1 MTPTTSVK
9 KRPSGSKSKRRASPR
24 PPIERD
30 QPGEAGGGAT
40 NSNSAAD
47 AGADAPASAAAG
59 AAAKTTTKTATRKR
73 TTGKSTG
80 KPTNNAGAR
89 APRKKAAA
97 KTGGQEPSPNG
108 SKPRSRA
115 KRDGAAKQ
123 PASTRKRARV
133 TRRMT
138 AEAPT
143 QRKAKTAAKTEAERK
158 VRALTAPVDE
168 FSMPAGKR
176 SINLSQRPKTTTKKS
191 TKAAPTPQK
200 AAARRTVAKRI
211 DEAQIPEGLSIL
223 EMLDP
228 ERVRQRRARE
238 EGTPARVRIS
248 LSKLAEEGEGI
259 DDPVRMY
266 LREIGRVFLL
276 SAADEK
282 HLARQMEEGN
292 WIHDIEEEFAELH
305 HRGPT
310 PLETFLLLM
319 DQLKELKR
327 TTAAVAKALKLH
339 NQPIVEL
346 IDDETF
352 RARVD
357 GEMDEELRALLEKR
371 LRVSEADAE
380 EFLVRLSVVTHI
392 LTPDLL
398 TRSAD
403 AMGGWDALDPDAPDA
418 MRQLEPLEA
427 RYERRF
433 DELKEESY
441 RAEKR
446 LTEANLRL
454 VVSVA
459 KKYIGR
465 GMTMLDLI
473 QEGNI
478 GLIRAVEKFDYRKGY
493 KFSTYATWWIRQAIT
508 RAIADQAR
516 TIRIP
521 VHMVETINKL
531 VRVSRRLV
539 QEYGREPTSEEI
551 GRGMDLP
558 PERVREILK
567 VAQEPVSLETPIGEE
582 EDSHLG
588 DFVPDL
594 ETLAPADAASQQLL
608 KETVEDVLSS
618 LTLRERRVLQLRFG
632 LEDGRSRTLEE
643 VGREFGV
650 TRERIR
656 QIEAKALRKLR
667 HPSRSRRLRDYLD

>member
-1 MTPTTSVK
+1 
-9 KRPSGSKSKRRASPR
+9 
-24 PPIERD
+24 
-30 QPGEAGGGAT
+30 
-40 NSNSAAD
+40 
-47 AGADAPASAAAG
+47 
-59 AAAKTTTKTATRKR
+59 
-73 TTGKSTG
+73 
-80 KPTNNAGAR
+80 
-89 APRKKAAA
+89 
-97 KTGGQEPSPNG
+97 
-108 SKPRSRA
+108 
-115 KRDGAAKQ
+115 
-123 PASTRKRARV
+123 
-133 TRRMT
+133 MT

-143 QRKAKTAAKTEAERK
+143 QRKVKTAAKTEAERK

-403 AMGGWDALDPDAPDA
+403 AMAAGT
-418 MRQLEPLEA
+418 R
-427 RYERRF
+427 
-433 DELKEESY
+433 
-441 RAEKR
+441 
-446 LTEANLRL
+446 
-454 VVSVA
+454 
-459 KKYIGR
+459 
-465 GMTMLDLI
+465 
-473 QEGNI
+473 
-478 GLIRAVEKFDYRKGY
+478 
-493 KFSTYATWWIRQAIT
+493 STPT
-508 RAIADQAR
+508 R
-516 TIRIP
+516 
-521 VHMVETINKL
+521 
-531 VRVSRRLV
+531 
-539 QEYGREPTSEEI
+539 PT
-551 GRGMDLP
+551 P
-558 PERVREILK
+558 C
-567 VAQEPVSLETPIGEE
+567 
-582 EDSHLG
+582 
-588 DFVPDL
+588 
-594 ETLAPADAASQQLL
+594 ASW
-608 KETVEDVLSS
+608 
-618 LTLRERRVLQLRFG
+618 
-632 LEDGRSRTLEE
+632 
-643 VGREFGV
+643 
-650 TRERIR
+650 
-656 QIEAKALRKLR
+656 
-667 HPSRSRRLRDYLD
+667 SRSRRATSVASTSSRRSRTARRSASPRPTCASSSRWRRSTSGAA